1 MRRLVALPLA
11 LLACAVAAGPAA
23 AAENRA
29 TPRIVNGTTIA
40 STEAPWTV
48 AIQIE
53 QGSGVGSCSGTI
65 LDATHVLTAAHCVVD
80 GSSVAPASGI
90 LLAAG
95 TPDITTKA
103 AQAQGRVVGV
113 KTVRVHP
120 GYRSSEIPDDV
131 AVLTLEAPLDFSGP
145 TIQPLPMVPTGTYV
159 FSGTTTRVFGF
170 GITATNRDDFGILR
184 RLSTET
190 VPASLCGTDAPGA
203 LLCTFRR
210 GRAACSGDSGGTA
223 TAVVKGQRVLIGV
236 TDIAAS
242 ECSAGLNLYAN
253 VAAPEI
259 RGFIDAAVQ
268 EQNVSADQLP
278 VSPRGGTRVRINT
291 TRPRVGRT
299 VTCMRGSWSGSG
311 SLSYRFQF
319 QFTKSGRSTRATS
332 LSRKK
337 TYRLK
342 SRDRGWKVGCVVRAT
357 NVGGSGAG
365 VSATFRTVR
374 SR

>member
-23 AAENRA
+23 AAESRA

-48 AIQIE
+48 AIQVNSPE
-53 QGSGVGSCSGTI
+53 GLGSCSGTI

-80 GSSVAPASGI
+80 GSSVASPGSI
-90 LLAAG
+90 RLAAG
-95 TPDITTKA
+95 TPSIVTEAD
-103 AQAQGRVVGV
+103 QRVGQVVGV
-113 KTVRVHP
+113 AVVRVHP
-120 GYRSSEIPDDV
+120 LYSSDKYTDDV
-131 AVLTLEAPLDFSGP
+131 AMLTLDEPLDLTRP
-145 TIQPLPMVPTGTYV
+145 TIQPLAMVPSGTYI
-159 FSGTTTRVFGF
+159 SSRMRTTVYGF
-170 GITATNRDDFGILR
+170 GITSTNASDPGTLR
-184 RLSTET
+184 KLDT
-190 VPASLCGTDAPGA
+190 VTIPASECSNAPGA
-203 LLCTFRR
+203 LFCTYRR

-223 TAVVKGQRVLIGV
+223 TAVVGGRRALIGV
-236 TDIAAS
+236 TDLAAS

-253 VAAPEI
+253 VAAPENRI
-259 RGFIDAAVQ
+259 FIDAALR
-268 EQNVSADQLP
+268 EQNVTAEQIP